1 MAQKEKIS
9 KERERL
15 LAESKKALAG
25 LGMSNESAVAEIL
38 KETLGEEIVTLPDTS
53 SDSAGRHVDLPNGAR
68 ESRDIEAFA
77 DEAQEA
83 ERVYNLPLDRLEPS
97 PDQPRLD
104 VEPDQEFIENIR
116 VFRERDQWNRGAIRS
131 DLPRRGA

>member
-38 KETLGEEIVTLPDTS
+38 KETLGEEIVTLPDTN
-53 SDSAGRHVDLPNGAR
+53 SDSDGRHVDLPNGDH
-68 ESRDIEAFA
+68 EGPDVEAFA
-77 DEAQEA
+77 EVQES

-116 VFRERDQWNRGAIRS
+116 VNGVRTPIHVRPIGKAWVSG
-131 DLPRRGA
+131 